1 MTNIDAD
8 DPELLDELGI
18 ELPEP
23 VNRYQRRHPR
33 QVAQLTDKQKRLV
46 RRAHEQR
53 RRHLR
58 EVCRQHGLHSS
69 VRLVEAIVHYQ
80 ELTDLYRPGDLAN
93 PSQLTLARRAGWNTD
108 DTVRKHLYRLEEVG
122 ILTRYVPWPTR
133 HNDGTY
139 TRATTRYHLRDK
151 VAGQLLRSPACPLP
165 QRHPRTP
172 PDDLESPTPNN
183 FGVNSLT
190 GGKEARRPV
199 DEPTVC
205 VQETSNQIPKI
216 VGAPTAHPPTADSP
230 AVGPPWRNHPGGYSA
245 WLAAQH

>member
-1 MTNIDAD
+1 MTNIDPD

-23 VNRYQRRHPR
+23 ANRHQRRHPH

-46 RRAHEQR
+46 RQAHEHR
-53 RRHLR
+53 RRRLR

-93 PSQLTLARRAGWNTD
+93 PSQMTLARRAGWNTD
-108 DTVRKHLYRLEEVG
+108 DTVRKHLYRLEEAG
-122 ILTRYVPWPTR
+122 ILRRFVPWPTR

-165 QRHPRTP
+165 QRHLRTS

-190 GGKEARRPV
+190 GGKEAHRPV
-199 DEPTVC
+199 DKPDVC
-205 VQETSNQIPKI
+205 IQISATDAQKP
-216 VGAPTAHPPTADSP
+216 VGAPTAHPSPADS
-230 AVGPPWRNHPGGYSA
+230 AVVGPPWRHHPGG
-245 WLAAQH
+245 LAAWIAEQR